1 MALIPPW
8 LDLDAAARQR
18 LPALW
23 ERLVHEPSI
32 LSGVIEDTAQ
42 PAATRLQGWGVSMI
56 MPPQVVAD
64 LALEQAPRS
73 DAARRVY
80 ARFLD
85 GSFPFLSDRDIGALN
100 AGGELVLVVLHYCMR
115 NMDVTQAYTHNVLAS
130 ANDSFR
136 EFHEGY
142 NPKAI
147 LYLNNALT
155 EPIALASGFRLRQF
169 VDAAE
174 VAHLPPERRPAIFG
188 LSREEARTQLPGTP
202 VRHCF
207 DSQPP
212 LFRFSE
218 SQRRLLWL
226 ALFDDSDEALLPQL
240 DVSVH
245 GLKKLWR
252 GIYERIVDVAPEF
265 FGTDV
270 NEEEGR
276 RGPEKRRQVLAYV
289 RQRPEELRP
298 WADR

>member
-1 MALIPPW
+1 M
-8 LDLDAAARQR
+8 
-18 LPALW
+18 
-23 ERLVHEPSI
+23 
-32 LSGVIEDTAQ
+32 EDSAQ
-42 PAATRLQGWGVSMI
+42 PAATRLQAWGVSMI
-56 MPPQVVAD
+56 MPPQIVAE

-85 GSFPFLSDRDIGALN
+85 GDFPFLTDRDIGALN
-100 AGGELVLVVLHYCMR
+100 ASGELVMVILHYAMR
-115 NMDVTQAYTHNVLAS
+115 NMDVTHAYTHNVLAS

-136 EFHEGY
+136 AFHEGY
-142 NPKAI
+142 NPRAI
-147 LYLNNALT
+147 VYLNNALT
-155 EPIALASGFRLRQF
+155 EPIALASGFRPRQF
-169 VDAAE
+169 ADAAE
-174 VAHLPPERRPAIFG
+174 AQHLPPELRPAIFG
-188 LSREEARTQLPGTP
+188 LTRSEARTQLPGTP

-207 DSQPP
+207 ESQPP

-226 ALFDDSDEALLPQL
+226 ALFDESDEALLPEL
-240 DVSVH
+240 DVSIH

-252 GIYERIVDVAPEF
+252 GIYERIIDVAPEF

-289 RQRPEELRP
+289 RQRPEELRA
-298 WADR
+298 WVER